1 MKEEYMGNYVPIHP
15 VYSMYTVSI
24 GSLLGIADHTC
35 VYIEHA
41 NLPAGG
47 CECPC
52 YGRDHTDAEAV
63 ERYSF
68 QGDDI
73 WPVAAMVN
81 LVPTKILPTYN
92 RVYHNCGILY
102 GIEGVCHNMTNRI
115 LVTAGGRPILFG
127 ENVKGYVMSSI
138 LYGIFG
144 TTGMPFFLRMI
155 LADQIADVM
164 SVGERKAEKIS
175 ELPFFDPVIY
185 QKKKLQLEEMIKGLK
200 DIKGEKYE
208 NAMKRLLEMEVFAGI
223 STPENRLITLYQ
235 MWLYEGKS
243 DSIQTDYRL
252 KTLVKSLNQF
262 TDVLKQGGNINTE
275 FQKMHKEM
283 REILGSDYK
292 ELFLEE
298 YDENLILVEESYI
311 TQ

>member
-1 MKEEYMGNYVPIHP
+1 MIRMELGNSFKAGNNLMKEEYMGNYVPIHP

-81 LVPTKILPTYN
+81 LVPTQILPTYN

-144 TTGMPFFLRMI
+144 TTGM
-155 LADQIADVM
+155 
-164 SVGERKAEKIS
+164 
-175 ELPFFDPVIY
+175 PFFDPVIY